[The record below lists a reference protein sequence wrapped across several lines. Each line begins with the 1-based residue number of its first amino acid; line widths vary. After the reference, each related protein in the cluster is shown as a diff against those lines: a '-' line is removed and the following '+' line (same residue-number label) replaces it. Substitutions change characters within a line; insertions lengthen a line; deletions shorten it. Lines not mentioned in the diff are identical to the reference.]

1 LYSSQAP
8 NRRDGFGCPTATNS
22 LNIARAAVGRI
33 AIDRT
38 KLTVGSREFEMAWLV
53 RRSFVQGGH
62 PTLPLCTRYFESD
75 ERGTYLWRTR
85 GLRLEK
91 YGLKLRRVI
100 LIAIRLLLRQLS
112 VTYGN
117 CSLSAGDFSQ
127 YAGLPM
133 TNDFTEKLIDVT
145 VLRAG
150 GPILLFRYPW
160 S

>member
-1 LYSSQAP
+1 
-8 NRRDGFGCPTATNS
+8 
-22 LNIARAAVGRI
+22 
-33 AIDRT
+33 
-38 KLTVGSREFEMAWLV
+38 
-53 RRSFVQGGH
+53 
-62 PTLPLCTRYFESD
+62 
-75 ERGTYLWRTR
+75 LW
-85 GLRLEK
+85 LEK

-150 GPILLFRYPW
+150 GPIPLFRYP
-160 S
+160 